1 MDVITSTKNPAVRK
15 VSSLLTSS
23 RERRREGLFVVEG
36 PRMAGEIPFAYLRG
50 LYMTED
56 FAAGA
61 GGRDLLEKAS
71 AAESIVMEGSAK
83 RAGEKADAA
92 GQTGFENAGVS
103 VTFVSD
109 EVMRHMSGTEHP
121 QGVLA
126 LVDIGAVRREPL
138 SGYPAI
144 FLEDIQ
150 DPGNLGTIIRTA
162 EAAGI
167 SAVYMSSGCADILS
181 PKVVRSTMGC
191 LFRVPLIRLDGEE
204 FYEEIKRQQEQ
215 GVRFVAAALGGTRA
229 YDEISYDEKTA
240 FLVGNEGNGLS
251 ARAIASADE
260 KTIIPMEGHVE
271 SLNAAVAASI
281 LMFEATRQRR
291 V

>member
-61 GGRDLLEKAS
+61 GGRDLLEKAP
-71 AAESIVMEGSAK
+71 AADI
-83 RAGEKADAA
+83 
-92 GQTGFENAGVS
+92 
-103 VTFVSD
+103 VTF
-109 EVMRHMSGTEHP
+109 
-121 QGVLA
+121 
-126 LVDIGAVRREPL
+126 
-138 SGYPAI
+138 
-144 FLEDIQ
+144 

>member
-1 MDVITSTKNPAVRK
+1 MDLITSTKNPAVRK

-36 PRMAGEIPFAYLRG
+36 PRLAGEIPFTYLRG

-61 GGRDLLEKAS
+61 GGRDLLEKAP
-71 AAESIVMEGSAK
+71 AADI
-83 RAGEKADAA
+83 
-92 GQTGFENAGVS
+92 

-204 FYEEIKRQQEQ
+204 FYVEIKRQQEQ

>member
-1 MDVITSTKNPAVRK
+1 
-15 VSSLLTSS
+15 
-23 RERRREGLFVVEG
+23 
-36 PRMAGEIPFAYLRG
+36 MAGEIPIMYLRG

-61 GGRDLLEKAS
+61 GGRDLLQKA
-71 AAESIVMEGSAK
+71 GSAD
-83 RAGEKADAA
+83 RTVAEGAA
-92 GQTGFENAGVS
+92 IGRLGALEQTEVENTDVP
-103 VTFVSD
+103 VIFVSED
-109 EVMRHMSGTEHP
+109 VMQHMSGTEHP

-126 LVDIGAVRREPL
+126 LVDMGAVRKEPI
-138 SGYPAI
+138 SGFPAI
-144 FLEDIQ
+144 FLEDVQ

-191 LFRVPLIRLDGEE
+191 LFRVPLIRLEGEE
-204 FYEEIKRQQEQ
+204 FYAEIRRQQER
-215 GVRFVAAALGGTRA
+215 GIRFIAAALGGTRV
-229 YDEISYDEKTA
+229 YDEITYDEKTA
-240 FLVGNEGNGLS
+240 FLIGNEGNGLT

-281 LMFEATRQRR
+281 LMFEASRQRR
-291 V
+291 SRR

>member
-15 VSSLLTSS
+15 VSSLLASS

-36 PRMAGEIPFAYLRG
+36 PRMAGEIPIGFLRG

-61 GGRDLLEKAS
+61 GGRDLLQKA
-71 AAESIVMEGSAK
+71 GSADIVSGENGTAEESSEAG
-83 RAGEKADAA
+83 RAAD
-92 GQTGFENAGVS
+92 VP
-103 VTFVSD
+103 VTLVSD
-109 EVMRHMSGTEHP
+109 DVMRHMSGTEHP

-126 LVDIGAVRREPL
+126 LVDTDAVRKEPV

-150 DPGNLGTIIRTA
+150 DPGNLGTIIRTS

-191 LFRVPLIRLDGEE
+191 LFRVPLIRLDGED
-204 FYEEIKRQQEQ
+204 FYDEIKRQQAA
-215 GVRFVAAALGGTRA
+215 GHRFIAAALGGTRA
-229 YDEISYDEKTA
+229 YDEIFYDEKTA
-240 FLVGNEGNGLS
+240 FLIGNEGNGLT

-260 KTIIPMEGHVE
+260 KTIIPMEGQVE

-281 LMFEATRQRR
+281 LMFEAARQRR
-291 V
+291 LCYNV

>member
-1 MDVITSTKNPAVRK
+1 
-15 VSSLLTSS
+15 
-23 RERRREGLFVVEG
+23 
-36 PRMAGEIPFAYLRG
+36 MAGEIPIMYLRG

-61 GGRDLLEKAS
+61 GGRDLLQKA
-71 AAESIVMEGSAK
+71 GSADSTVTGGF
-83 RAGEKADAA
+83 AGEAGDAVSGRAVSA
-92 GQTGFENAGVS
+92 GQTGVESTGLP
-103 VTFVSD
+103 VTLVSD
-109 EVMRHMSGTEHP
+109 DVMRHMSGTEHP

-126 LVDIGAVRREPL
+126 LVDIGAVRKEPVP
-138 SGYPAI
+138 GYPAI
-144 FLEDIQ
+144 FLEDVQ

-191 LFRVPLIRLDGEE
+191 LFRVPLIRLEGEE
-204 FYEEIKRQQEQ
+204 FYAEIRRQQER
-215 GVRFVAAALGGTRA
+215 GIRFIAAALGGTRA
-229 YDEISYDEKTA
+229 YDEITYDEKTA
-240 FLVGNEGNGLS
+240 FLIGNEGNGLTT
-251 ARAIASADE
+251 RAIASADE

-281 LMFEATRQRR
+281 LMFEASRQRR
-291 V
+291 SRR